1 MKNTTD
7 TIAKY
12 HYAKGRRKTAVA
24 GVRIFEGKGEIL
36 VNNKPFKEYF
46 PLEMDRKI
54 IFEPLKTV
62 EMDDKVYF
70 TLRIVGGGVKGQR
83 DAAVHALARAL
94 VKFNEELK
102 PALKAKGFM
111 TRDDRMVERKH
122 TGFVKARKSPQ
133 YSKR

>member
-1 MKNTTD
+1 MKNLTEKTP
-7 TIAKY
+7 KY

-24 GVRIFEGKGEIL
+24 GARIFEGKGEVL
-36 VNNKPFKEYF
+36 VNNKPFNEYF
-46 PLEMDRKI
+46 PLEMDRNI

-62 EMDDKVYF
+62 EMLDKVYF

-83 DAAVHALARAL
+83 DAAVHAIARAL
-94 VKFNEELK
+94 VVFNPELK
-102 PALKAKGFM
+102 SALRIKGFM